1 MPAKPVHETPVVDSP
16 WDGPAIVAAAPS
28 DESAL
33 WYMHAW
39 RDPEGDPNAKMSYMF
54 PHHEAGEDGAAN
66 LPAVRNALS
75 RLPQS
80 DVPEADRAGVE
91 AHLRA
96 HLADGESGGD
106 TNLSAQTS

>member
-1 MPAKPVHETPVVDSP
+1 MPAKPVHHTATVDSA
-16 WDGPAIVAAAPS
+16 WDGPAIVATTPANA
-28 DESAL
+28 EAL

-39 RDPEGDPNAKMSYMF
+39 RDPDADPATKMAYMF
-54 PHHEAGEDGAAN
+54 PHHEAGADGAAN

-80 DVPEADRAGVE
+80 DIPQADRDAVE

-96 HLADGESGGD
+96 HLADGTDGGD

>member
-1 MPAKPVHETPVVDSP
+1 MPARPVHHTPVVDTP
-16 WDGPAIVAAAPS
+16 WNGAAVVASAPAEEA
-28 DESAL
+28 AL

-39 RDPEGDPNAKMSYMF
+39 RDPEADPNTKMAYSF
-54 PHHEAGEDGAAN
+54 PHHEAGDNGAAN

-75 RLPQS
+75 RLAQS
-80 DVPEADRAGVE
+80 DIPAGDRAAVE
-91 AHLRA
+91 AHLQA